1 MRITVRS
8 LIVCQAMVVG
18 SITGPAM
25 ASEPAM
31 CQSPRFSDIGWT
43 DITLTTAMTAGIL
56 ETLGYTPKISLL
68 STDVTYEEMRNKQ
81 IDIFLGTWIP
91 GLQSASQ
98 PYRDKGAIETVR
110 TNLTGAMSTL
120 AVPRYVYDAGV
131 KSLADLAARKAEFK
145 GTIYGLAPGSN
156 KPIEDLIAH
165 DVDGLGSWTL
175 SETSEAGML
184 AQVTR
189 SIGRKEPVVFYAW
202 APHPMNTMFDIAYLA
217 GGDEYIGPDYGA
229 STVLTDVRAG
239 YLADCPNIARL
250 LKNLAFSVSA
260 ENEMMTPIMQQTEEP
275 KAAAIEWIKK
285 NPSWLSQTLDGVTTF
300 EGEPALPLAKS
311 AFGLQ

>member
-1 MRITVRS
+1 MRIAVRS
-8 LIVCQAMVVG
+8 LIVWQAIAVG
-18 SITGPAM
+18 SITGPVM

-43 DITLTTAMTAGIL
+43 DITLTTALTAEIL

-91 GLQSASQ
+91 GLQGASQ
-98 PYRDKGAIETVR
+98 PYRDNGAIEAVR

-165 DVDGLGSWTL
+165 NVDGLGSWTL

-217 GGDEYIGPDYGA
+217 GGDEYIGPNYGA

-239 YLADCPNIARL
+239 YLTDCPNIARL

-275 KAAAIEWIKK
+275 KAAAIEWIRL
-285 NPSWLSQTLDGVTTF
+285 NPDWLRATLSNVTTYK
-300 EGEPALPLAKS
+300 GEPALPVVQS
-311 AFGLQ
+311 AFGIK